1 MEYLISAIRASIIL
15 AITFI
20 MFDLVGGLIPSENAA
35 EQDYQQKALNNGL
48 ATAVVEMK
56 QTGKYSAKNIADI
69 LDINTK
75 DVYDILET
83 EEAVR

>member
-1 MEYLISAIRASIIL
+1 MEYLISAIRASMIL

-20 MFDLVGGLIPSENAA
+20 MFDLVGGLIPGENAA

-48 ATAVVEMK
+48 VTTVAEMK

-83 EEAVR
+83 EEEN

>member
-1 MEYLISAIRASIIL
+1 MPVPWTIEKI
-15 AITFI
+15 
-20 MFDLVGGLIPSENAA
+20 
-35 EQDYQQKALNNGL
+35 EQEIK
-48 ATAVVEMK
+48 K
-56 QTGKYSAKNIADI
+56 AKNIADI

>member
-1 MEYLISAIRASIIL
+1 
-15 AITFI
+15 
-20 MFDLVGGLIPSENAA
+20 
-35 EQDYQQKALNNGL
+35 
-48 ATAVVEMK
+48 MK

-83 EEAVR
+83 EDEEN